1 MYAIIET
8 GGKQYRVQKDDV
20 LAVEKLAANGGDK
33 VQFNSV
39 LLTGGEEIK
48 VGDPLIKGAGVQ
60 ATVIDQLKDK
70 KVISFVKRRRKS
82 SSKRKK
88 GHRQQITLVKITDI
102 LESGAQKTNV
112 KEAKSGKGLK
122 IDYMAKVNTKRKVE
136 KIAETTKTT
145 KSQPTEKTPVKKEA
159 KLQKDSKVVKAKNVS
174 TDKKKKSATP
184 RRITSISRGPTSFF
198 MCHNFLLMIIKPY
211 AKMIFFSLLFLLEFA

>member
-39 LLTGGEEIK
+39 LLTGGKEIK
-48 VGDPLIKGAGVQ
+48 VGHPLIKGAGVQ
-60 ATVIDQLKDK
+60 ATVIDQLKGK

-82 SSKRKK
+82 SSKSKK

-102 LESGAQKTNV
+102 LETGADKTNV
-112 KEAKSGKGLK
+112 KEATSGKGLK
-122 IDYMAKVNTKRKVE
+122 IDYTAKVNTKKKVE
-136 KIAETTKTT
+136 KIAKTTKTI
-145 KSQPTEKTPVKKEA
+145 KGQPTEKTPVKDKAKAQEDLKE
-159 KLQKDSKVVKAKNVS
+159 VKAKNVS
-174 TDKKKKSATP
+174 TDKKKKSATASQT
-184 RRITSISRGPTSFF
+184 RV
-198 MCHNFLLMIIKPY
+198 KKE
-211 AKMIFFSLLFLLEFA
+211 AKKKSS